1 MREGNSSHPRCL
13 HSFQMFLVKEVAL
26 KWRVEQTILVWA
38 TVTKSPQTQ
47 WLKHCVYVL
56 AAQSC
61 LTLCNPLDHSPPCSS
76 ANGIL
81 QAGILQWVAVPCS
94 RGIFLTQ
101 GLNLGILL
109 CRQILYHLPA
119 VKPPG
124 KPNRNLLFHSS
135 GGKKSRCLLGWF
147 LLRAVRKGAVPGL
160 SPWLIGGHLLPVSLH
175 ISFPQHVSLC
185 LHTHFL

>member
-1 MREGNSSHPRCL
+1 MSDSLQPFGPQPS
-13 HSFQMFLVKEVAL
+13 MFLCQ
-26 KWRVEQTILVWA
+26 WD
-38 TVTKSPQTQ
+38 SPGRNTAVGSRS
-47 WLKHCVYVL
+47 L
-56 AAQSC
+56 
-61 LTLCNPLDHSPPCSS
+61 
-76 ANGIL
+76 L
-81 QAGILQWVAVPCS
+81 Q
-94 RGIFLTQ
+94 GIFLTQ

-175 ISFPQHVSLC
+175 ISFPLTCVSVSTYPLFIR
-185 LHTHFL
+185 TQSY